1 MPCEPW
7 PLIVQLDREK
17 EVTGMFLSGHPL
29 DHFKFEMKHYNVS
42 SIADFNEFKE
52 AITLH
57 SNPNR
62 PFRLIALVAEAQ
74 HKISKNGN
82 KYGNF
87 IIEDYSGKAAII
99 LFTEDYLRFTPFL
112 QQGQTVYIT
121 GYFKQR
127 YNRDDFDFKV
137 NGVSLVETMKRNM
150 TRQLS
155 IDIHPSMLSPDMIQ
169 FVEKNIKTHPGKST
183 LKINLAE
190 PKQNLKISLVS
201 MDSGFEMNDE
211 MVEFLQSKPE
221 LEVQIT
227 TV

>member
-1 MPCEPW
+1 MICNRQKFHPCEPW

-87 IIEDYSGKAAII
+87 IIEDYSGKATII

-112 QQGQTVYIT
+112 QQGTNSL
-121 GYFKQR
+121 
-127 YNRDDFDFKV
+127 YNRVISNNDTIRDDFDFKV

-169 FVEKNIKTHPGKST
+169 VCGK
-183 LKINLAE
+183 KY
-190 PKQNLKISLVS
+190 
-201 MDSGFEMNDE
+201 
-211 MVEFLQSKPE
+211 
-221 LEVQIT
+221 
-227 TV
+227 

>member
-1 MPCEPW
+1 
-7 PLIVQLDREK
+7 
-17 EVTGMFLSGHPL
+17 L
-29 DHFKFEMKHYNVS
+29 DHFRFEMKHYGIIS
-42 SIADFNEFKE
+42 LADFNEFKE
-52 AITLH
+52 VITLH
-57 SNPNR
+57 PNPNR
-62 PFRLIALVAEAQ
+62 TFRLIGLVAEAQ

-87 IIEDYSGKAAII
+87 IIEDYSGKTSIL

-112 QQGQTVYIT
+112 QQGQTVYMT

-127 YNRDDFDFKV
+127 FNRDEFDFKV
-137 NGVSLVETMKRNM
+137 TSVSLVETMKRNM
-150 TRQLS
+150 TKQLC
-155 IDIHPSMLSPDMIQ
+155 IDIHPSIVTQEVIQ
-169 FVEKNIKTHPGKST
+169 FVEKNLKNHPGKSS
-183 LKINLAE
+183 LRFNLIE
-190 PKQNLKISLVS
+190 PKQNWKISLLT